1 MKDLDFINKNI
12 ARLTE
17 ELRNIFKEL
26 PNDER
31 DRRMFE
37 IGEELDSFYIL
48 KEKVEVL
55 DIMWKHHKIDYIENT
70 NINEL
75 GKEYDLFICEINSI
89 EDREDLDKVTKFL
102 EENENE

>member
-17 ELRNIFKEL
+17 ELRDIFKEL